1 VAEPRAIRL
10 GDRDIPYLLKRSQ
23 RRRTVVFIVDEDGLA
38 VHAPWRS
45 TQARID
51 RALREAADWVLR
63 KLETWS
69 RRQRRAQRWA
79 NGVSLPFLGRELAL
93 EVEDDSVATTAILL
107 APQRLRVTVPG
118 THGEAAVREAVVS
131 WYRRHATSHFVE
143 RVAHYAQRLSLEP
156 PRLFLSN
163 ARTQWG
169 SCNVKRE
176 VRLNWRLIQAPQTA
190 IDYVVV
196 HELAHLIELNHSRRF
211 WRVVERAFPDH
222 RAARAHLNEKGRW
235 YLDI

>member
-1 VAEPRAIRL
+1 MAEPRAIRL
-10 GDRDIPYLLKRSQ
+10 GGREVRYLLKRSQ
-23 RRRTVVFIVDEDGLA
+23 RRRTVVFVVDEDGLA

-51 RALREAADWVLR
+51 RALREAAAWVLR

-79 NGVSLPFLGRELAL
+79 NGVSLPFLGRELTL
-93 EVEDDSVATTAILL
+93 EVDNDPLATTAILV
-107 APQRLRVTVPG
+107 APLRLRVTVQNAL
-118 THGEAAVREAVVS
+118 GEAAVREAVVS
-131 WYRRHATSHFVE
+131 WYRRHATSHFIE
-143 RVAHYAQRLSLEP
+143 RIAHYAQQLSLPP

-176 VRLNWRLIQAPQTA
+176 VRLNWRLIQAPEPA

-196 HELAHLIELNHSRRF
+196 HELAHLVELNHSRRF
-211 WRVVERAFPDH
+211 WSVVERTFPGH
-222 RAARAHLNEKGRW
+222 QAARAHLDEKGRW